1 MDFWVTPAQWK
12 VLRRYWDTGQPFTE
26 QDLLQAGIAH
36 HLFTAMLCLKS
47 MECKHQI
54 IRFHDGEPYIATT
67 ESQEEW
73 EELKVLNGSG
83 MMLSSY
89 HSYTAGMNRYEEK
102 EWCKNALE
110 TIEAEKAKISA
121 RREQSGKAR

>member
-12 VLRRYWDTGQPFTE
+12 VLRRYWATGRPITE
-26 QDLLQAGIAH
+26 QDLVQEGLVRH
-36 HLFTAMLCLKS
+36 RLTARLCLKI

-54 IRFHDGEPYIATT
+54 IRFHNGEPYIATT
-67 ESQEEW
+67 DSQAEW
-73 EELKVLNGSG
+73 EELKILNRSG

-121 RREQSGKAR
+121 RREQSGKGR